1 MLAFVIS
8 AIAYLF
14 ALALGSYLLSSNDIE
29 LPRMSRWIILNT
41 FAFVLSYIAALPF

>member
-8 AIAYLF
+8 TIVYVL
-14 ALALGSYLLSSNDIE
+14 ALAFGSYLLSSNDIE

-41 FAFVLSYIAALPF
+41 FAFVVSYVAALPF